1 VAVSERKDAERR
13 AEHEKDERLED
24 LEPERED
31 AEAVKGG
38 GAPKDFDLQGVEA
51 QHNETLVRA

>member
-1 VAVSERKDAERR
+1 MSEQQQAQAAQR
-13 AEHEKDERLED
+13 EHDERLED

-38 GAPKDFDLQGVEA
+38 FGKKDPVELDGVDA